1 MIYIN
6 IQDKWEILIYL
17 YGQHNESLYDALSEI
32 GVS

>member
-6 IQDKWEILIYL
+6 IQDKWELIIYL
-17 YGQHNESLYDALSEI
+17 YGQYNESLYDDLTRI